1 MEMLQ
6 RQRAGMTSQMDRL
19 YPQVM
24 GKRNGW
30 LGGDGDQWE
39 RGPYWIDG
47 LLPLA
52 YILKDQH
59 LIEKSNEW
67 VEWALKSQ
75 RSDGN
80 FGPYEDFVSENGL
93 QRNNSLDWWPR
104 MVMLKVLK
112 QYYSATS
119 DRRVL
124 TFMTKYFK
132 YQLKTLPLT
141 PLGNWTFRAEYR
153 ACDNLNIVYWL
164 YNQTSEPFLL
174 ELSELIYKQSFDYT
188 DMFLNTDKLKKWNS
202 IHCVNL
208 AQGIKMPII
217 YYQQSNDKKHLFA
230 AKQAF
235 SDIRQFH
242 GPAQGMFGG
251 DEALHGHNP
260 CQGSE
265 TCSAGD

>member
-1 MEMLQ
+1 MKQYTNITIILLISIFSFYNIKVFSQQYSIFKKNTKDKIEELRPNYQTNKSPLVSKPFLELPLASIEPRGWLMEMLQ

-141 PLGNWTFRAEYR
+141 PLGNWTFWAEYR
-153 ACDNLNIVYWL
+153 R
-164 YNQTSEPFLL
+164 SE
-174 ELSELIYKQSFDYT
+174 ERRVGKE
-188 DMFLNTDKLKKWNS
+188 
-202 IHCVNL
+202 C
-208 AQGIKMPII
+208 
-217 YYQQSNDKKHLFA
+217 
-230 AKQAF
+230 
-235 SDIRQFH
+235 
-242 GPAQGMFGG
+242 
-251 DEALHGHNP
+251 
-260 CQGSE
+260 
-265 TCSAGD
+265 